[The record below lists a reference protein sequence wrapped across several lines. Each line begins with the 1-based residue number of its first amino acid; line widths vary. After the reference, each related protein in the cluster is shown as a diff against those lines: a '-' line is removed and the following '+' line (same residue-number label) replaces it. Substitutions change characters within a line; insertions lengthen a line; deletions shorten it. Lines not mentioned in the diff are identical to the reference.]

1 MSTAFSIDRI
11 FLHLEQDMVEDKV
24 NKTPQAY
31 PVVRY
36 REAQT
41 GGFLFFEQRGRL

>member
-1 MSTAFSIDRI
+1 MRMMYTVNSFC
-11 FLHLEQDMVEDKV
+11 LHKSHNVVEDEV

-41 GGFLFFEQRGRL
+41 GGFLFFKQGGNA